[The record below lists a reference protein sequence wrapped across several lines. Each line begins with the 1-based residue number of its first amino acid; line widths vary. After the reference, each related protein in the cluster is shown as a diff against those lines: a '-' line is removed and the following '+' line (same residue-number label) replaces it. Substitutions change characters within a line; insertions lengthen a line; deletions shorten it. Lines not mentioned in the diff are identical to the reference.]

1 MNNFSIADL
10 KTPDY
15 RIVVNGR
22 DISSLVSNRI
32 TSLTHTD
39 SRGMQSDTLQL
50 DLQDTTN
57 DLELPPLAAS
67 IFLAIGWKNSPL
79 EEKGTYTV
87 SELDYSGPPNKLSL
101 TATSADL
108 RGTSKSGLSAQKS
121 RSFHQT
127 TIGNIVEQIAK
138 EHSLTPSISSNF
150 KNLKIEH
157 IDQTEESDIRFLTR
171 LARINK
177 AFLNIKSD
185 RLLFVVQGVGTTV
198 TGKRLPPVKLRIEEC
213 SNFSFRKQ
221 SRDEY
226 TGVIAYWNDLKS
238 AKRQQA
244 LYGTAENTRELTGT
258 FANKDEAL
266 RAAQSELE
274 QLKRSTKSLNLSL
287 IHGRPEIETG
297 YFLELSGF
305 KEEIQEIEW
314 EIASVTNIIN
324 DQGFVTHIEAE
335 PLTAQTTEPA
345 PE

>member
-1 MNNFSIADL
+1 MNNFFTDL

-15 RIVVNGR
+15 RIIVNGR
-22 DISSLVSNRI
+22 DISALVSNRLI
-32 TSLTHTD
+32 SLTHSD
-39 SRGMQSDTLQL
+39 SRGMQSDTLQIE
-50 DLQDTTN
+50 LQDTTN
-57 DLELPPLAAS
+57 DLELPPLAAL

-108 RGTSKSGLSAQKS
+108 RGTSKNGLSAHKS

-127 TIGNIVEQIAK
+127 TVGNIVEQIAK

-150 KNLKIEH
+150 KNMKIEH

-185 RLLFVVQGVGTTV
+185 HLLFVVQGIGTTI
-198 TGKRLPPVKLRIEEC
+198 TGKRLPPVKVNIEDC
-213 SNFSFRKQ
+213 SSFNFRKQ

-226 TGVIAYWNDLKS
+226 TGVIAYWNDLKG

-244 LYGTAENTRELTGT
+244 LFGTAENTRELTGT
-258 FANKDEAL
+258 FASKDEAL

-274 QLKRSTKSLNLSL
+274 QLKRSTKTLNLSL
-287 IHGRPEIETG
+287 TSGRPEIETG

-305 KEEIQEIEW
+305 KPEIQEIEW
-314 EIASVTNIIN
+314 EISSVTNSIN
-324 DQGFVTHIEAE
+324 DQGFVTNIEAE
-335 PLTAQTTEPA
+335 PLNTQTTEPF